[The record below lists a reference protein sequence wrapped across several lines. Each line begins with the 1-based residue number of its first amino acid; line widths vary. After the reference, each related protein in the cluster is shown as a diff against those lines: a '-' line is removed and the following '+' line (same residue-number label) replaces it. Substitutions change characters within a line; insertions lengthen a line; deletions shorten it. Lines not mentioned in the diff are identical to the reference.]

1 MCTDFQPLRPL
12 FWNVLAALAL
22 GAFLP
27 SVASAATPRN
37 PRANLAVPAA
47 LLCQGA
53 TDPLTVDEAHPRLSW
68 QLRAASG
75 SLHAVRQTAWQVRVA
90 TSSADLL
97 AGRALLWDSEKTPS
111 APEAVPA
118 ALYAGQTLQPLHV
131 YWWQVRT
138 WDENGRP
145 TAWSQPA
152 RWTQAPVWRAQWTAA
167 HATDAEA
174 GTLPLPLFSKSFQL
188 DAPVKS
194 AILAISGLG
203 QYEVHINGRKA
214 GGDEL
219 APGWSDYRKTIFYQG
234 YDVTRLLR
242 SGPNVLGVLLGN
254 GMYRV
259 QHTKGRYTKFEG
271 SYGPPKL
278 IAQLHIELAN
288 GKSLLIASGPTWKTA
303 PGPITFTSIY
313 GGEDYDARRA
323 LSGWDTPDFDDA
335 RWSPALV
342 TDPPGGQLRPELA
355 PPIRVLHTYKPV
367 RQTTPKPGVTVYD
380 LAQNFAG
387 WPAIAVSGEPGATVK
402 LIPGELLSPDGAVS
416 QRSSGQPQWFQYT
429 LRGGAVERWHPLF
442 SYYGFR
448 YVQVEIS
455 GRARLLS
462 LEGQAVHSTS
472 PVTGAFESSDPLLNR
487 IHALIVRAIENNA
500 ESLLTDCPHR
510 EKLGWLEQ
518 DHLLAPSILYDFD
531 FSGIYAALARNLA
544 DVQNPQSGRIPEIAP
559 QYVLFQ
565 PQWGPFDDS
574 PEWSSAAVLAPW
586 YLYQRT
592 GDLSA
597 LLAQRDVMRRY
608 VDYLSSRAH
617 DGIVAYGLGD
627 WYDIGPGNPGF
638 SKLTTLGLT
647 ATAIYYQDLCVL
659 SRVLALSGDAAASQ
673 HYADLASH
681 TRDAF
686 NHRFFDSAH
695 HRYDKGS
702 QTAQAMP
709 LSLGLVPPAER
720 AAVLQTLVD
729 DIRAHSNHTTAG
741 DIGFHYVVHTLIEAG
756 RSDVLLDLLQRTD
769 APSYGAQLAQGAT
782 ALTEAW
788 DANPSS
794 SQDHFMLG
802 HAEEWFYRGLGGIH
816 VDLAAPAGSRLLL
829 APQTP
834 GNLRSVRTH
843 YDSAWGLIESNWQR
857 TGTGVVYSLAVPVN
871 ATATFRIPAAAS
883 LLVNG
888 LPSTRAA
895 GVLRSS
901 ATGGTLELVLA
912 SGNYTIAVTN
922 KIQNRPTAAASAF

>member
-1 MCTDFQPLRPL
+1 MCDSLLPLRPRL
-12 FWNVLAALAL
+12 WNLLAALAL
-22 GAFLP
+22 GASL
-27 SVASAATPRN
+27 STSAAAAEPA
-37 PRANLAVPAA
+37 RAHLAAPTALRCQGSADPLAVA
-47 LLCQGA
+47 
-53 TDPLTVDEAHPRLSW
+53 DPHPRLSW

-75 SLHAVRQTAWQVRVA
+75 SLHAVRQSAWQIRVA
-90 TSSADLL
+90 DSRAGLL
-97 AGRALLWDSEKTPS
+97 AGRAPLWDSGKALS

-118 ALYAGQTLQPLHV
+118 ALYSGQPLQPLHV

-138 WDENGRP
+138 WDENGIP
-145 TAWSQPA
+145 SAWSQPA
-152 RWTQAPVWRAQWTAA
+152 RWTQAPLWRAQWIAA
-167 HATDAEA
+167 HATDAQA
-174 GTLPLPLFSKSFQL
+174 GTLPLPLFRKGFRL

-194 AILAISGLG
+194 AVLTISGLG
-203 QYEVHINGRKA
+203 QYEAHINGRKVGSA
-214 GGDEL
+214 EL
-219 APGWSDYRKTIFYQG
+219 TPGWSDYRKTVFYSS

-242 SGPNVLGVLLGN
+242 TGPNTLGVLLGN
-254 GMYRV
+254 GMYRI
-259 QHTKGRYTKFEG
+259 QHIKGRYTKFEG

-288 GKSLLIASGPTWKTA
+288 GKTLLIATNPTWKTA
-303 PGPITFTSIY
+303 PGPIAFTSIY
-313 GGEDYDARRA
+313 GGEDYDARLA
-323 LSGWDTPDFDDA
+323 LAGWDTPAFDDS
-335 RWSPALV
+335 RWSSALAV
-342 TDPPGGQLRPELA
+342 DSPGGQLQPELA
-355 PPIRVLHTYKPV
+355 PPIRVLHTYKPIH
-367 RQTTPKPGVTVYD
+367 QSSPKPGVTVYD

-387 WPAIAVSGEPGATVK
+387 WPSIAVSGQAGATVK
-402 LIPGELLSPDGAVS
+402 LIPGELLAPDGTVS
-416 QRSSGQPQWFQYT
+416 QRSSGSPQWFTYT
-429 LRGGAVERWHPLF
+429 LRGGSPERWHPLF

-448 YVQVEIS
+448 YLQVETT
-455 GRARLLS
+455 GVLRS
-462 LEGQAVHSTS
+462 LTVEGQAVHSSS
-472 PVTGAFESSDPLLNR
+472 PVTGNFASSSDLLNR
-487 IHALIVRAIENNA
+487 IHALIVRATENNA
-500 ESLLTDCPHR
+500 QSLLTDCPHR

-531 FSGIYAALARNLA
+531 FSGIYAALAQNLA

-559 QYVLFQ
+559 QYVLFDSR
-565 PQWGPFDDS
+565 WGPFDDS
-574 PEWSSAAVLAPW
+574 PEWGSAAVLAPW

-592 GDLSA
+592 GDLAA

-647 ATAIYYQDLCVL
+647 ATATYYQDLCVL
-659 SRVLALSGDAAASQ
+659 SRVLALAGDAAASQ
-673 HYADLASH
+673 HYADLAAH
-681 TRDAF
+681 VRDDF
-686 NHRFFDSAH
+686 NRRFFDPAN

-709 LSLGLVPPAER
+709 LALGLVPQVER
-720 AAVLQTLVD
+720 AAVLQTLVA
-729 DIRAHSNHTTAG
+729 DIRAHSDHVTAG
-741 DIGFHYVVHTLIEAG
+741 DIGFHYVVDALIEAG

-769 APSYGAQLAQGAT
+769 APSYGSQLAAGAT

-802 HAEEWFYRGLGGIH
+802 HAEEWFYRGLGGIN

-843 YDSAWGLIESNWQR
+843 YDSAWGRIESNWQR
-857 TGTGVVYSLAVPVN
+857 SPGGVVYTVAIPVN
-871 ATATFRIPAAAS
+871 ATATFRIPAGAS

-888 LPSTRAA
+888 LPPTRAN
-895 GVLRSS
+895 GVLRNS
-901 ATGGTLELVLA
+901 ATGATVELVLA
-912 SGNYTIAVTN
+912 SGNYTIATSN
-922 KIQNRPTAAASAF
+922 KIATRPTTAASGF